1 MKHLLSPGL
10 KRMEQLGKSMGK
22 LTKYSA
28 NEPEPHSIPNR
39 LSTAKSFEHIILAT
53 KDEEDEDDSE
63 HIARLLE
70 AAVEVQSRFFFARV
84 PVNPATNFIGTI

>member
-28 NEPEPHSIPNR
+28 NEPEPHSIPSR